1 MGIID
6 IFMTIFD
13 PFKIYRKFIWKP
25 ILNLLFE
32 SQEHFGSKTKNGL
45 IAGRKT
51 FLKLACVFVG
61 AVIILWASVF
71 MYIGFYY
78 AYMPSIDHLK
88 PVHMQF
94 Q

>member
-1 MGIID
+1 MGIIN
-6 IFMTIFD
+6 ILMSLFD
-13 PFKIYRKFIWKP
+13 PFKIYRKLIWKP
-25 ILNLLFE
+25 FINLIFE

-51 FLKLACVFVG
+51 FLKLFCMLIG

-78 AYMPSIDHLK
+78 TYMPSKDHLK
-88 PVHMQF
+88 TVHMQF